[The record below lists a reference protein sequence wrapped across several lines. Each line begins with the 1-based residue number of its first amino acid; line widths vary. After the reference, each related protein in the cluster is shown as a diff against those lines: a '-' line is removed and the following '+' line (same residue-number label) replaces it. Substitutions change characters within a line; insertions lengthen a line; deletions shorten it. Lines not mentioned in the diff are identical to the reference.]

1 MMTSVQQ
8 RTGLLYASLALAVT
22 SLAATTAVAYL
33 ARRAELALASDVA
46 ERHLLT
52 LDGVAT
58 AGNVDALHIAWI
70 AALVTTLALAAASL
84 WLARER
90 LIRRGEL
97 GLAAFYA
104 LAAILFIPV
113 IATFVVGDPPGPM
126 EKALDHERWE
136 MRERVG
142 EWFLARA
149 DEILGAWT
157 PANEKPLGPTTIDR
171 PVVWLDLGRDG
182 EQPSRGRSTLLGIG
196 GVPQVLHEKL
206 APSLLV
212 AVTRTEVVSEIHYV
226 THTYSMPFVEPKVD
240 RREPGSVAQLAW
252 HVAVFTWPE
261 GEYLGSERL
270 QGERPT
276 VTASSVHAPGLGE
289 GPAQAFLKR
298 HDPSGCVMVG
308 PPPPACA
315 EASLSA
321 DDPTFS
327 TVLMNLATLH
337 ELLGDTGRAEQI
349 YARALAIQEKAL
361 SADDPALLRSL
372 NPLAMLHHL
381 AGRYGQAE
389 PLYRR
394 SIAIAGRA
402 YGPDHPY
409 VAMLRENL
417 AELRRLTEQ
426 ERPAAEIE
434 QR

>member
-1 MMTSVQQ
+1 MMTSLRQ

-33 ARRAELALASDVA
+33 SRRAELALAREVA

-70 AALVTTLALAAASL
+70 AALVTSLVLAAASL

-90 LIRRGEL
+90 LIRSGLL
-97 GLAAFYA
+97 GPTALYA
-104 LAAILFIPV
+104 LVAILFIPL
-113 IATFVVGDPPGPM
+113 IASFVPGNPPGPM
-126 EKALDHERWE
+126 EKSLEEQRVKLRARVEER
-136 MRERVG
+136 
-142 EWFLARA
+142 FLARA
-149 DEILGAWT
+149 DAILGAWT
-157 PANEKPLGPTTIDR
+157 PANEKPLGATTIDR
-171 PVVWLDLGRDG
+171 PVVWFDLGRDG
-182 EQPSRGRSTLLGIG
+182 EQPSRGRSTLRGGMG
-196 GVPQVLHEKL
+196 GVPLLPEKL
-206 APSLLV
+206 VPSVLV
-212 AVTRTEVVSEIHYV
+212 AVTGTEVVSEIHYV
-226 THTYSMPFVEPKVD
+226 EHTFSKPFVTPKVD
-240 RREPGSVAQLAW
+240 RREPGAVAQFAW
-252 HVAVFTWPE
+252 QVAVFTWPE
-261 GEYLGSERL
+261 GEYLGSERIL
-270 QGERPT
+270 GRRPT
-276 VTASSVHAPGLGE
+276 VTPFTIHAPGLDE
-289 GPAQAFLKR
+289 GPAEAFLLR
-298 HDPSGCVMVG
+298 HDRSGCVMVG
-308 PPPPACA
+308 IPPPACA
-315 EASLSA
+315 EASLAS
-321 DDPTFS
+321 DDPTFA
-327 TVLMNLATLH
+327 TVLVNLGTYR
-337 ELLGDTGRAEQI
+337 EFFGDKGRAEQI

-402 YGPDHPY
+402 YGPEHPY

-434 QR
+434 